1 MEKDFT
7 TERKSA
13 VTSDHTEDKLESHVL
28 AKGRVIFYPGHL
40 PSGGVKAD
48 IAQSS
53 WFSSSSRIPV
63 M

>member
-7 TERKSA
+7 TERKST

-28 AKGRVIFYPGHL
+28 AKGRAIFYPGHL

-53 WFSSSSRIPV
+53 
-63 M
+63 